1 MSALT
6 IKHFKGG
13 MKERINEFRLST
25 LIKYG
30 VLIGLTIYTAQI
42 IIKGPICEWS
52 RNSTIIRENHLNLSG
67 KFISYRSNKRSE
79 KMDKHNKY
87 FLI

>member
-6 IKHFKGG
+6 LKHFKGG
-13 MKERINEFRLST
+13 MKDRINEFKLST

-30 VLIGLTIYTAQI
+30 VLIGLTIYTTQI

-67 KFISYRSNKRSE
+67 K
-79 KMDKHNKY
+79 
-87 FLI
+87 

>member
-6 IKHFKGG
+6 LKHFKGG
-13 MKERINEFRLST
+13 MKDRINEFKLST

-52 RNSTIIRENHLNLSG
+52 RNSTIIRENHLNISG
-67 KFISYRSNKRSE
+67 KCKSNKRSN
-79 KMDKHNKY
+79 KM
-87 FLI
+87 